1 MNKPNTTVTFTVFK
15 SDDSPLSKSYDICD
29 DNIVKTAAAQMS
41 VGTATIVKINFSDF
55 VNTLNQAGHSTAFGY
70 GVFADEVNITKKVV
84 TKRML
89 PQHSDSISRSK
100 DYFSY
105 QSKPGILMIDYDP
118 DHHCEKILTPSE
130 FMTIL
135 IKMLPGLN
143 EAAYLFRDSV
153 SAGVHIKEKPNNIGK
168 GFHLYIPVTNA
179 SDIPR
184 FGEILFR
191 RLWLKGYGYIACS
204 ANGSQL
210 IRTITD
216 AAVYSPE
223 RLDFVGTPIL
233 KNKKLVCVEPEIISK
248 NGGYLDT
255 QLTKNLTTIELEKY
269 HYLVEMAKQVT
280 GHKSQ
285 KVKQKWL
292 DKKID
297 TLILNGTKPVQAKKQ
312 IEKMINSNNIM
323 TLPTDFDLHFSN
335 IGKVKVHEV
344 LNDPAKFNDQSLADP
359 IEGVSYGTSTA
370 KFWFNNGNP
379 VIKSFAHDGN
389 YYHFEKIDKLK
400 NLPVIQL
407 EAGKK
412 PFIVDECENVLLTHG
427 NLYIYSGMLVR
438 VLSDKSTSNLNTP
451 DPIKIVAIDAV
462 YLTELIMSIV
472 SIVKKNTKGEWVPTN
487 LPIDYANTLLAR
499 QSWPFKKL
507 EGIITSPTLRN
518 DGSVLYKNGYD
529 EKSALFLDSTLSL
542 FPAIVNKPNI
552 DDAKKALIVL
562 TDALSTFPFKN
573 KSDLSTMIAAL
584 LTSLVRHTVDN
595 APLFLFNSP
604 KMGSGKGLLI
614 DMISQLATGIQ
625 PSVMSQSSDQNEDR
639 KRLMSLLIEGD
650 NVICIDNIE
659 RHFESDCLCSILT
672 MPVFK
677 DRLLGKSK
685 MVSAST
691 KATFLA
697 TGNNVTVVGDLTR
710 RVLPCNID
718 PKVEKPNER
727 HFNNHF
733 PSYIRKNRKELVTAC
748 LTILRAYHLSGRPN
762 QYLKPFGSFET
773 WSDWVRSAI
782 VWGGLSDPCKG
793 LSLWDQIDPIRAD
806 IGAVLES
813 WYALN
818 NTEPSTVSDIIKAAK
833 KNLTHEFSDGDS
845 KSEHENLYNALFN
858 ICEKSGALNSRAL
871 GHWLTKNL
879 NRIEFGFKFEMAG
892 SQGTRKKYRVKK
904 I

>member
-70 GVFADEVNITKKVV
+70 GVFADEANITKKVV

-269 HYLVEMAKQVT
+269 HYLVEMAKQET

-389 YYHFEKIDKLK
+389 YYHFEKIEPLAKL
-400 NLPVIQL
+400 
-407 EAGKK
+407 
-412 PFIVDECENVLLTHG
+412 
-427 NLYIYSGMLVR
+427 
-438 VLSDKSTSNLNTP
+438 
-451 DPIKIVAIDAV
+451 
-462 YLTELIMSIV
+462 
-472 SIVKKNTKGEWVPTN
+472 VK
-487 LPIDYANTLLAR
+487 AN
-499 QSWPFKKL
+499 
-507 EGIITSPTLRN
+507 E
-518 DGSVLYKNGYD
+518 
-529 EKSALFLDSTLSL
+529 
-542 FPAIVNKPNI
+542 
-552 DDAKKALIVL
+552 
-562 TDALSTFPFKN
+562 
-573 KSDLSTMIAAL
+573 
-584 LTSLVRHTVDN
+584 
-595 APLFLFNSP
+595 
-604 KMGSGKGLLI
+604 
-614 DMISQLATGIQ
+614 
-625 PSVMSQSSDQNEDR
+625 
-639 KRLMSLLIEGD
+639 
-650 NVICIDNIE
+650 
-659 RHFESDCLCSILT
+659 
-672 MPVFK
+672 
-677 DRLLGKSK
+677 
-685 MVSAST
+685 
-691 KATFLA
+691 FLA
-697 TGNNVTVVGDLTR
+697 
-710 RVLPCNID
+710 
-718 PKVEKPNER
+718 
-727 HFNNHF
+727 
-733 PSYIRKNRKELVTAC
+733 
-748 LTILRAYHLSGRPN
+748 
-762 QYLKPFGSFET
+762 
-773 WSDWVRSAI
+773 
-782 VWGGLSDPCKG
+782 
-793 LSLWDQIDPIRAD
+793 
-806 IGAVLES
+806 
-813 WYALN
+813 
-818 NTEPSTVSDIIKAAK
+818 
-833 KNLTHEFSDGDS
+833 
-845 KSEHENLYNALFN
+845 
-858 ICEKSGALNSRAL
+858 
-871 GHWLTKNL
+871 
-879 NRIEFGFKFEMAG
+879 
-892 SQGTRKKYRVKK
+892 
-904 I
+904 